1 MQIKALALLLFVAQI
16 YCTFYGVEYFTKY
29 WSPLVLFLLSLG
41 IAALFF
47 RQHLLQKTP
56 ASPQPLRTLKPGLEA
71 WWILGGMLSMLLGY
85 EELRKLFVQYA
96 DPGQYSDVMPQLEAQ
111 YRRFVAGEMP
121 YAPVDLGYNAP
132 YPVYMPM
139 HWLPIGISDMLV
151 IDTRWS
157 GYILL
162 VLAAGVY
169 GYQMG
174 RQNGPVAARIAA
186 LLLPSLGLWGFI
198 LWGKLELP
206 VSFELVVAAYYLVLA
221 AGLLGR
227 SLRWIAIG
235 VSLCLLS
242 RYTLIFW
249 LPLLA
254 YVLWREFP
262 RAENFRLWG
271 TVLASVLLLYIVPF
285 YLRDPSIFSTGIK
298 YHNDGAVAQWIGQGD
313 PPVSWSME
321 KGIYF
326 GINMKAHF
334 PGDAVQQVF
343 LVRVLQA
350 GLMLALLAF
359 GLWAY
364 RRWKDRLDGFS
375 LCIVLLYAVLG
386 CFYFFSPMTFQYY
399 LLVLFTVSA
408 VVVGKVLMFEE
419 KTG

>member
-1 MQIKALALLLFVAQI
+1 MQTKALAVLLYIAQI
-16 YCTFYGVEYFTKY
+16 YLTFYGSKHFSKY
-29 WSPLVLFLLSLG
+29 WSPLVLFAVSTG
-41 IAALFF
+41 IAVLFF
-47 RQHLLQKTP
+47 RQNLLRHTP
-56 ASPQPLRTLKPGLEA
+56 ASQVPLRMLKPAVAAL
-71 WWILGGMLSMLLGY
+71 WVLGGMLSMLLGY

-96 DPGQYSDVMPQLEAQ
+96 DPGQYSDVLPQLEAQ
-111 YRRFVAGEMP
+111 YHRFAAGEMP

-139 HWLPIGISDMLV
+139 HWLPIGISEMLV
-151 IDTRWS
+151 IDSRWS

-169 GYQMG
+169 GYWVG
-174 RQNGPVAARIAA
+174 RQPASVAARIAA

-206 VSFELVVAAYYLVLA
+206 VSFELVVAAYYLILA

-235 VSLCLLS
+235 VLLCLLS
-242 RYTLIFW
+242 RYTLVFW

-254 YVLWREFP
+254 YILWQEYP
-262 RAENFRLWG
+262 RAANFRLWA
-271 TVLASVLLLYIVPF
+271 TVLAGVLLLYILPF
-285 YLRDPSIFSTGIK
+285 YLRDPSILATGIK

-313 PPVSWSME
+313 PPMSWSME
-321 KGIYF
+321 KGVYF
-326 GINMKAHF
+326 GINMKMFF

-343 LVRVLQA
+343 LARVLQA
-350 GLMLALLAF
+350 GLMLALLVF

-364 RRWKDRLDGFS
+364 RRWNDRLDGFS

-399 LLVLFTVSA
+399 LLVLFALSA
-408 VVVGKVLMFEE
+408 VVVGKVLMADV
-419 KTG
+419 KT

>member
-1 MQIKALALLLFVAQI
+1 MKIKAFAVLLFIAQI
-16 YCTFYGVEYFTKY
+16 YLTFFGVDYFTKY
-29 WSPLVLFLLSLG
+29 WSPLALFLVSLG
-41 IAALFF
+41 IAVLFF
-47 RQHLLQKTP
+47 GQRLRQTP
-56 ASPQPLRTLKPGLEA
+56 AALQPLRTLKPVVAVL
-71 WWILGGMLSMLLGY
+71 WVLGGMFSIFLGY

-96 DPGQYSDVMPQLEAQ
+96 DPGQYSDVLPQLEAQ
-111 YRRFVAGEMP
+111 YQRFTRGEMP
-121 YAPVDLGYNAP
+121 YAPVDLGYNSP

-139 HWLPIGISDMLV
+139 HWLPIGISEALG
-151 IDTRWS
+151 IDARWS

-169 GYQMG
+169 GYQVG
-174 RQNGPVAARIAA
+174 RQNAPVAARLAA
-186 LLLPSLGLWGFI
+186 LVLPSLGLWGFI
-198 LWGKLELP
+198 LWGKLEVP

-227 SLRWIAIG
+227 SLRWIAVG

-242 RYTLIFW
+242 RYTLVFW

-254 YVLWREFP
+254 YVLWQEFP

-271 TVLASVLLLYIVPF
+271 AVLASVLLLYIVPF
-285 YLRDPSIFSTGIK
+285 YLRDPGIFAAGIK

-321 KGIYF
+321 KGVYF

-343 LVRVLQA
+343 LARALQA
-350 GLMLALLAF
+350 VLMLALLGF

-364 RRWKDRLDGFS
+364 RRHRDRMDGFS

-399 LLVLFTVSA
+399 LLVLFGLSA
-408 VVVGKVLMFEE
+408 VVVGKVVLFE
-419 KTG
+419 KNAG